1 MSFNMVNAMSQG
13 SQTGSFLYG
22 PEHQRVKQVA
32 AYNGQ
37 NITTWYLSG
46 VGGGDFELEKNTTTT
61 TIQAKHY
68 IAGKVLH
75 IEHGTSATPASVQ
88 TKYLHKDHLGS
99 IALITNS
106 TGATNRDQKVKF
118 SVVGNSRAA
127 HWAVELSNKSAH
139 KGALSVMDGQR
150 PDPSSCIFPSITI

>member
-1 MSFNMVNAMSQG
+1 MVNTMTQG
-13 SQTGSFLYG
+13 SQSSSFRYG
-22 PEHQRVKQVA
+22 PEHQRVKQTA

-46 VGGGDFELEKNTTTT
+46 VGGGNFELERNNTSNTT
-61 TIQAKHY
+61 QAKYY

-75 IEHGTSATPASVQ
+75 MEEGTGATPSKVE

-106 TGATNRDQKVKF
+106 MGAALERYSYDAWGKRRNLDGTDFTANGGHLLGITDRGYTGTNT
-118 SVVGNSRAA
+118 S
-127 HWAVELSNKSAH
+127 
-139 KGALSVMDGQR
+139 
-150 PDPSSCIFPSITI
+150 TT